1 MTTNQPPSVPVQPSQ
16 YNSVAQVSHSCT
28 LLFDC
33 SLSCIS
39 LQPLGEF
46 DHLPGVDS
54 TGTYP
59 NVNYVDP
66 PPPTRCPGAGG
77 EYYDPPY
84 LATVSV
90 FTAFMSSLLTVAFPK
105 GPAALRG
112 NLEGHTPGITQCIPF
127 TAGPPRLELYGPPI
141 PVRVLPTYFS
151 SRAHT
156 AFLTAP
162 LTVGCAQ
169 RLSTQSKTSS
179 SQYSGAVSRKFHRQ
193 PCTS

>member
-16 YNSVAQVSHSCT
+16 YNSIA
-28 LLFDC
+28 
-33 SLSCIS
+33 
-39 LQPLGEF
+39 QPLGGF

-59 NVNYVDP
+59 TVNYVDP
-66 PPPTRCPGAGG
+66 PTPTRCTGAGG

-84 LATVSV
+84 QAT
-90 FTAFMSSLLTVAFPK
+90 

-141 PVRVLPTYFS
+141 PDVHNDYPPSQKPLPHNIAVP
-151 SRAHT
+151 SRGNSTGSLVH
-156 AFLTAP
+156 P
-162 LTVGCAQ
+162 
-169 RLSTQSKTSS
+169 RLSATEDLKNMAI
-179 SQYSGAVSRKFHRQ
+179 QYLHNPGSHVDRFQIRRSRSGVVEVLILLGIDD
-193 PCTS
+193 TM